1 VLGTGSLDYK
11 TYLRRLAA
19 LPDDV
24 PLMIE
29 HMKGAEEYDRSREYV
44 FRLGKELGISF
55 E

>member
-1 VLGTGSLDYK
+1 MGSLDCR

-29 HMKGAEEYDRSREYV
+29 HMKGAEEYERSREHV
-44 FRLGKELGISF
+44 FGIGKEVGISF